1 MVENTGGE
9 EARLY
14 MKSVILALVAA
25 FTIAGGAQA
34 QTPAELIEQ
43 AVAKSPLRFPGEATI
58 IKWKPDFTYDIVRK
72 GTNTL
77 VCYDR
82 ADERDRSP
90 FAAQCTNLA
99 NVPRVAQNRKIRAET
114 KTTAEE
120 NAAIAAAEKNGTR
133 VKPEYGSLWLRMDG
147 RDKDT
152 AMLHVTISVPGATTA
167 SIGLPDN
174 GRAGGAW
181 LMEGGT
187 TAAHIMLPGR

>member
-1 MVENTGGE
+1 MNMR
-9 EARLY
+9 AAL
-14 MKSVILALVAA
+14 LALVGLLVASA
-25 FTIAGGAQA
+25 AQA
-34 QTPAELIEQ
+34 QTAAELIEQ

-58 IKWKPDFTYDIVRK
+58 VKWKPDFTYDVVRK

-82 ADERDRSP
+82 SDERDRSP
-90 FAAQCTNLA
+90 FAAQCTSLTNL
-99 NVPRVAQNRKIRAET
+99 PRVAQNRKLRAET
-114 KTTAEE
+114 KNTAEE
-120 NAAIAAAEKNGTR
+120 TAAIAAAEKNGTR

-174 GRAGGAW
+174 GKAGGAW
-181 LMEGGT
+181 LMEAGT
-187 TAAHIMLPGR
+187 TAAHIMVPGR